1 MVDEMNAGRRGF
13 IAKDES
19 RVRGIGRRPD
29 RSAIESH
36 CEQDGGDEGQGDD
49 GAPDGG
55 PRSMRHSQSIAPYIS
70 GAIQS

>member
-36 CEQDGGDEGQGDD
+36 CEQDGGEEGQGDD